1 MFTEMTVRA
10 QLYEW
15 DAPGYNGIVYFHPD
29 DCPYAYPD
37 DIEILE
43 PGLTS
48 RWAVG
53 STCRPEEAT
62 SRIKIR
68 VWTE

>member
-1 MFTEMTVRA
+1 MFEKIVRV

-15 DAPGYNGIVYFHPD
+15 DAPGYNGIVYFHPED
-29 DCPYAYPD
+29 YPNALPE
-37 DIEILE
+37 DIQIVE
-43 PGLTS
+43 PGFTS

-62 SRIKIR
+62 SQIKIR